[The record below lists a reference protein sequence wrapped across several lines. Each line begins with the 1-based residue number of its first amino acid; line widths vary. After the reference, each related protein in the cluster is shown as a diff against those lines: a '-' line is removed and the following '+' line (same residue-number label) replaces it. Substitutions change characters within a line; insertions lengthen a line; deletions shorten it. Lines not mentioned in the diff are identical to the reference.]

1 MKIFDN
7 GILRWRETRVCVCV
21 CVCVLESIDKGLV
34 QKYDNGNR
42 IGLIFLNSKS
52 QINHSGKE
60 YKEECMHTHNGVTLL
75 YS

>member
-1 MKIFDN
+1 M
-7 GILRWRETRVCVCV
+7 